1 MSTSNHDFTVRLPL
15 ATAVAGDYSCQ
26 PSELEC
32 QVIGLFDEL
41 KVSLLRYV
49 AALGL
54 SVSDGEEIVQEVFL
68 ALFRHLQLGRSRRN
82 LRAWCFRV
90 AHNLALKQRS
100 ANLKFQCKHEPAEE
114 ALERHLDPTPN
125 PEEQVMVSQRRE
137 RLRAVLLALPEQ
149 DRCCLYLRAEGLRYR
164 EIAGI
169 LGMSLGS
176 ISISLA
182 RSLARFGRAEEGRS
196 YAGQ

>member
-1 MSTSNHDFTVRLPL
+1 MSAPDQNFAVELPVVV
-15 ATAVAGDYSCQ
+15 AAGDANSCR
-26 PSELEC
+26 PTELERH
-32 QVIGLFDEL
+32 VIGLFDESRA
-41 KVSLLRYV
+41 SLIHYV

-54 SVSDGEEIVQEVFL
+54 SVCDGEEVVQEVFL
-68 ALFRHLQLGRSRRN
+68 ALFRHLRLGRSRRN

-100 ANLKFQCKHEPAEE
+100 ANYKLQSKHEPAPE
-114 ALERHLDPTPN
+114 ALERHPDPNPN
-125 PEEQVMVSQRRE
+125 PEQQMMGSQRQD

-169 LGMSLGS
+169 LGISLGA
-176 ISISLA
+176 ISISLT
-182 RSLARFGRAEEGRS
+182 RSLARFGRADDGRR
-196 YAGQ
+196 YAR